1 MEGVILHLAGDGEL
15 VAVEDDPLQ
24 VGQQVGLGG
33 GGGTPLGDL
42 TGQHVQLLT
51 GVTTGARVLQ
61 SMSLRLRWIIVVK

>member
-1 MEGVILHLAGDGEL
+1 MDVSLDLAGDGEL
-15 VAVEDDPLQ
+15 VAVEGDPAQ

-51 GVTTGARVLQ
+51 GVTTGEWVTVLIYSQ
-61 SMSLRLRWIIVVK
+61 CHHDFDG